1 LDSLLKYS
9 FPNEKKYKD
18 LKKARRRKNFQIQR
32 VIEFKNKSKDTEY
45 KTGYDDVVL
54 QQEIHIPVDR
64 TIELLFRSQ
73 DVIHAAYFPHFRVQ
87 MYTVPGV
94 QTKFTFVPIVTTAAM
109 RAKLGKPTFDYIL
122 YCNNICGAAHFN
134 MQMKIVV
141 DTPEDYAKWMK
152 EQKTFR
158 ASLFP
163 EEIIE
168 VKDSATAT
176 VDTLKVDSNAALA
189 NGK

>member
-1 LDSLLKYS
+1 
-9 FPNEKKYKD
+9 
-18 LKKARRRKNFQIQR
+18 
-32 VIEFKNKSKDTEY
+32 
-45 KTGYDDVVL
+45 
-54 QQEIHIPVDR
+54 
-64 TIELLFRSQ
+64 
-73 DVIHAAYFPHFRVQ
+73 
-87 MYTVPGV
+87 
-94 QTKFTFVPIVTTAAM
+94 M